1 MHRMISRA
9 ISLALAASALGT
21 SVALAQHPGGAGH
34 GAQRADHAD
43 MLGTWEGKFQLSSQ
57 GTGGMELLVAR
68 DSVYRVKMQLIVDH
82 PFPPVDLRDFK
93 VDGKNVTW
101 VNDLMG
107 TTCNATAVLDD
118 AGEMKGE
125 MKCDARTLAFSVTKK
140 K

>member
-1 MHRMISRA
+1 MHRPLSRS
-9 ISLALAASALGT
+9 ISLALALTAFGASA
-21 SVALAQHPGGAGH
+21 ALAQHPGGATH
-34 GAQRADHAD
+34 GAQKTDHTNIV
-43 MLGTWEGKFQLSSQ
+43 GTWEGKFQMSSQ

-118 AGEMKGE
+118 AGALKGE
-125 MKCDARTLAFSVTKK
+125 MKCDARTLGFSVTRKK
-140 K
+140 

>member
-1 MHRMISRA
+1 MHRSVSRSVA
-9 ISLALAASALGT
+9 LALALSALGT
-21 SVALAQHPGGAGH
+21 SVSLAQHPGGAGH
-34 GAQRADHAD
+34 GAQRTDHAN

-68 DSVYRVKMQLIVDH
+68 DSVYRAKMQLIVDH

-107 TTCNATAVLDD
+107 TTCNGTAVLDD
-118 AGEMKGE
+118 AGVMKGE
-125 MKCDARTLAFSVTKK
+125 MKCDARTLAFSVAKK

>member
-1 MHRMISRA
+1 VHRTVSH
-9 ISLALAASALGT
+9 SLSLVLVLTAFGA
-21 SVALAQHPGGAGH
+21 SVAVAQHPGGPSHAT
-34 GAQRADHAD
+34 QKTDHAN

-82 PFPPVDLRDFK
+82 PFPPMDLRDFK
-93 VDGKNVTW
+93 VDGRYVTW

-107 TTCNATAVLDD
+107 TTCNGTAVLDD
-118 AGEMKGE
+118 AGAMKGE
-125 MKCDARTLAFSVTKK
+125 MKCDARTLTFSVSKK